1 MIKRDK
7 FDKDKERDC
16 VKKLMALF
24 LILVHVFVLSSCKTN
39 EQVEREKISDYAVAT
54 FEYVEDIG
62 YKLIT
67 SEIDSLD
74 TFDSL
79 LLKPSDTKFDG
90 NWIYRI
96 TFNPTEYSMNTEE
109 VVILFGEKSV
119 SINGKTYIGDGVSYS
134 EILNWASGKY
144 VFLIMNLLQIK

>member
-1 MIKRDK
+1 M
-7 FDKDKERDC
+7 
-16 VKKLMALF
+16 KKLMVLLLM
-24 LILVHVFVLSSCKTN
+24 LIHVFVLSSCKTN
-39 EQVEREKISDYAVAT
+39 DQVEREKISDYAVAT

-96 TFNPTEYSMNTEE
+96 TFNPTEYSMNIEE